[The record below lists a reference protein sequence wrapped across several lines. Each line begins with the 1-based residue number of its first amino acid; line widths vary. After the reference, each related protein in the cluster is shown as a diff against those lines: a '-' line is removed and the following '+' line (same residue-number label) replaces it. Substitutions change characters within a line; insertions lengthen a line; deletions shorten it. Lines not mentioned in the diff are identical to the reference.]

1 MNWTSIAFDWN
12 QVRAFLVT
20 AEEGSF
26 SAAARALRLSQP
38 TLGRQVAAL
47 EQQLGVTL
55 FERPGRKLLLTSSGL
70 ELLQHVRAMGEA
82 AGRISLTASGQSQT
96 IAGHVCITATD
107 GISMYMLPD
116 ALKRLRKEAPGISIE
131 IVASNAVHDLRRR
144 EADIAIRH
152 GRPEQPDLIARFL
165 RDIPMRL
172 YATPEF
178 LDQIGRPKA
187 TDDLSDVVFIG
198 FEQTDRF
205 TEWLNDI
212 GLSLSAENFMLMS
225 ENGAVVW
232 ELVRKGLGI
241 GIMAEEVAR
250 HFGGLECAFPELENV
265 MVPMWLVTHRELRTS
280 PRIRKVYDILAET
293 LS

>member
-1 MNWTSIAFDWN
+1 
-12 QVRAFLVT
+12 
-20 AEEGSF
+20 
-26 SAAARALRLSQP
+26 
-38 TLGRQVAAL
+38 
-47 EQQLGVTL
+47 
-55 FERPGRKLLLTSSGL
+55 
-70 ELLQHVRAMGEA
+70 
-82 AGRISLTASGQSQT
+82 
-96 IAGHVCITATD
+96 
-107 GISMYMLPD
+107 
-116 ALKRLRKEAPGISIE
+116 
-131 IVASNAVHDLRRR
+131 
-144 EADIAIRH
+144 
-152 GRPEQPDLIARFL
+152 
-165 RDIPMRL
+165 MRL

-212 GLSLSAENFMLMS
+212 GLSLTAENFMLMS

-241 GIMAEEVAR
+241 GIMAEEVAS